1 MTFTSCNRRW
11 IISLRWRMLNGSNVL
26 NRDGLNRATETQ
38 VIFMLGPPIIGRQT
52 TLLKSEMN
60 QATNGLLLGS
70 LGVFFSQYFQ
80 QLFTTSGGLEVEGVL
95 EAVSHNV
102 TPKMNAALLRPFQQ
116 EELKEALFQ
125 M

>member
-1 MTFTSCNRRW
+1 LQQEVDHLLEAKQRWFKQGDRNTGYFHAWATHHRKTNHIAEIRDESGHQWTSPGVIR
-11 IISLRWRMLNGSNVL
+11 
-26 NRDGLNRATETQ
+26 GL
-38 VIFMLGPPIIGRQT
+38 
-52 TLLKSEMN
+52 
-60 QATNGLLLGS
+60 
-70 LGVFFSQYFQ
+70 FSQYFQ

>member
-1 MTFTSCNRRW
+1 
-11 IISLRWRMLNGSNVL
+11 MLNGSNVL

-70 LGVFFSQYFQ
+70 LGVFFPSISSNCLLPQ
-80 QLFTTSGGLEVEGVL
+80 GGWRLK
-95 EAVSHNV
+95 VSWRQFH
-102 TPKMNAALLRPFQQ
+102 TM
-116 EELKEALFQ
+116 
-125 M
+125 